1 MFYFLLGSYQ
11 LKRAINDLI
20 DVFDFLNGYTPN
32 KSDEN
37 IIILKFVNIH
47 SRYQILVL
55 DVEKL
60 KQMKLEKKK
69 KNRQFNQF
77 TEWCIFL
84 V

>member
-60 KQMKLEKKK
+60 KQMKLKKKK